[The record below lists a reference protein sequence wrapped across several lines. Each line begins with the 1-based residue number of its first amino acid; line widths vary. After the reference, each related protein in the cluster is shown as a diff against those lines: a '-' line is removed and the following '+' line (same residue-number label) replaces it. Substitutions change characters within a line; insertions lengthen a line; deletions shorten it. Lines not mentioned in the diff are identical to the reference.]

1 MTKAKTTRAPR
12 QSTVDPNESAAA
24 KFKRLATKR
33 TGKAIRAISAVGKLT
48 GRSYERTEAD
58 AKKITDALESAV
70 TDVKT
75 AFAGKAKAVSG
86 FSL

>member
-1 MTKAKTTRAPR
+1 MANAKQKRAPR
-12 QSTVDPNESAAA
+12 QSTVDPNESATA

-58 AKKITDALESAV
+58 AKKITDALDSAV
-70 TDVKT
+70 AEVKQ
-75 AFAGKAKAVSG
+75 AFAGKAKAISG